1 MKQLEGRGYIIGLIF
16 LVVAVI
22 FLIRLFYVQVIDD
35 HYKLDASNNARRT
48 IIKYPARGLIYDR
61 NGELLV
67 YNEAAYDLMVVPR
80 QVKSNFDTLKFCKL
94 MEIPF
99 EQFIEKFEK
108 AKNYSRYKPSIF
120 EKEISA
126 KSYAKIQEQL
136 FKYPGFYVQ
145 TRTLRTY
152 PQQTAAHLLGYVGE
166 ASPKTIENN
175 PYYKSGDH
183 IGISGI
189 ERQYEKALRGK
200 RGVEFQMVDVHNR
213 NKGRFM
219 DGAFDSVAVSGSQL
233 QLTLDAKL
241 QAYGERLMQNKKGS
255 IVAIDPS
262 TGEILALIS
271 MPTYDPNL
279 LVGRTRSKNYSVLSK
294 DTLKPLFNRALMAK
308 YPPGSTFKS
317 INALIGL
324 QEDVLTPNTYYS
336 CSNGYRFGGRKM
348 GCHSHPSPVN
358 LEYSIQTSCN
368 AYYCNVFRNI
378 VDKYPTAEEGYE
390 VWREYVTNFGLG
402 KKLGIDLPNE
412 LSGFVPGTDYYDR
425 YYQKGRWH
433 STTILS
439 LAIGQGELG
448 FTPMQMANMTAAIA
462 NRGYY
467 ITPHIARSVADLP
480 IYEVDSTIQR
490 HETGVD
496 AKNFNEIVEAMYKV
510 VEQGTGTK
518 AKIDS
523 LQVCGKTGTVQNP
536 HGQDHSTFIAFAP
549 KEEPK
554 IAISVYVENGYW
566 GSRWAAPIAGLMIEE
581 YLRDTITRPLIEKQ
595 MLEGNLIGTP
605 ETRISSNEGH

>member
-1 MKQLEGRGYIIGLIF
+1 MKQLEGRRYTIGLIF
-16 LVVAVI
+16 LVIGII
-22 FLIRLFYVQVIDD
+22 FLIRLFYVQVIDT
-35 HYKLDASNNARRT
+35 HYKLDARNNVLRKV
-48 IIKYPARGLIYDR
+48 IKYPARGLIYDR

-67 YNEAAYDLMVVPR
+67 YNEAAYDLMIVPR
-80 QVKSNFDTLKFCKL
+80 QVKEGLDTLAFCRL
-94 MEIPF
+94 LEIDIK
-99 EQFIEKFEK
+99 QFREKFQK
-108 AKNYSRYKPSIF
+108 AKKYSRYKPSIF

-136 FKYPGFYVQ
+136 FKYPGFFVQ

-166 ASPKTIENN
+166 ASPKVIEKD

-189 ERQYEKALRGK
+189 EKEYEVALRGK
-200 RGVEFQMVDVHNR
+200 SGVEVQMVDVHNR
-213 NKGRFM
+213 DKGKFL
-219 DGAFDSVAVSGSQL
+219 DGALDTTAISGKDL
-233 QLTLDAKL
+233 QLTIDAKL

-255 IVAIDPS
+255 IVAIDPQ

-279 LVGRTRSKNYSVLSK
+279 LVGRARSKNYASLSK

-324 QEDVLTPNTYYS
+324 QEDVLTPNTRYS
-336 CSNGYRFGGRKM
+336 CSMGYRFSGRKM
-348 GCHSHPSPVN
+348 GCHAHPSPVN

-368 AYYCNVFRNI
+368 AYYCNVFRSI
-378 VDKYPTAEEGYE
+378 VDKYKTAEEGYN
-390 VWREYVTNFGLG
+390 VWRDYVRSFGLG
-402 KKLGIDLPNE
+402 VKTGIDLPNE

-448 FTPMQMANMTAAIA
+448 FTPMQMANMAAAIA
-462 NRGYY
+462 NKGYY
-467 ITPHIARSVADLP
+467 ITPHIAKRVNVTP
-480 IYEVDSTIQR
+480 IESIDSTIVK
-490 HETGVD
+490 HETGI
-496 AKNFNEIVEAMYKV
+496 ASEHFEKIVEAMYKV
-510 VEQGTGTK
+510 VERGTGTQ

-536 HGQDHSTFIAFAP
+536 HGDDHSTFIAFAP
-549 KEEPK
+549 KDDPK
-554 IAISVYVENGYW
+554 IALSVYVENGYW
-566 GSRWAAPIAGLMIEE
+566 GSRWAAPIAGLLIEE
-581 YLRDTITRPLIEKQ
+581 YLRDTITRPLIEQ
-595 MLEGNLIGTP
+595 RMLEGDLIGTAQKV
-605 ETRISSNEGH
+605 EEDEEE